1 MKRFLP
7 FALIGLVAI
16 VALAMGMRA
25 RRGRREEETP
35 FEELVSEGV
44 A

>member
-16 VALAMGMRA
+16 AALVLGMRI
-25 RRGRREEETP
+25 RNGRRESEMP

-44 A
+44 S

>member
-7 FALIGLVAI
+7 FALIGLIAVLG
-16 VALAMGMRA
+16 LAFGMRA
-25 RRGRREEETP
+25 MRSRRGSEES

-44 A
+44 S